1 MVDYLSRCDNITIE
15 IWEYD
20 PSVSDDLF
28 LSFRNNWLSNY
39 ELINDIIKRQSIG
52 LKADKIKLISS
63 VLESD
68 EINSMIE
75 LIKTKNIGIKTMQKA
90 FKIAKIL
97 QNTQLAQEILI

>member
-1 MVDYLSRCDNITIE
+1 M
-15 IWEYD
+15 
-20 PSVSDDLF
+20 
-28 LSFRNNWLSNY
+28 SFRNNWLSNY